1 MMLYHGSNVEIE
13 EIDLT
18 KCKPYKD
25 FGADFILPQ

>member
-18 KCKPYKD
+18 NVNHIKIL
-25 FGADFILPQ
+25 GADFILPQ